1 MIAKSIRHIE
11 VYLMEKNVFNNS
23 LGNPIHV
30 YLYEPTVQ
38 PFKGVVHL
46 IHGASEHFA
55 RYGLF
60 AEYLNQNGYVAVGC
74 DFLGHGLSTDTND
87 YVHYAD
93 KHGDVIALESLTIVQ
108 DFIKS
113 RYPELPVDVLGHSMG
128 SFLARLMILKKPEFY
143 RKAVISGTTTMPV
156 ATTKM
161 GMFLCN
167 VIGFFKGPK
176 YVSKMVQK
184 MAIDAC
190 PAKMRK
196 DGIIKDRDV
205 EWLTKNVDIQNYYF
219 NSPMCGQPFTVA
231 ANRDMF
237 KWIAF
242 IDTAKNIAKGDKS
255 MPLFFISGANDSL
268 SNYGEGVKK
277 LVALFQQLGY
287 ADVTMKLYEND
298 RHEVLNELDNAK
310 VYADVLAFLNK

>member
-1 MIAKSIRHIE
+1 
-11 VYLMEKNVFNNS
+11 MEKKVFNNS

-30 YLYEPTVQ
+30 YVYEPATQ
-38 PFKGVVHL
+38 PFKAVVHL

-60 AEYLNQNGYVAVGC
+60 AEYLNQHGYVAVGC

-87 YVHYAD
+87 YVHFAD
-93 KHGDVIALESLTIVQ
+93 KKGDVIALESLTIVQ

-113 RYPELPVDVLGHSMG
+113 RYPELPVYVLGHSMG
-128 SFLARLMILKKPEFY
+128 SFLARLQILQKPEFY
-143 RKAVISGTTTMPV
+143 AKAVISGTTTMPI

-161 GMFLCN
+161 GMLLCN
-167 VIGFFKGPK
+167 VISFFKGPK
-176 YVSKMVQK
+176 FVSKMVQK

-205 EWLTKNVDIQNYYF
+205 EWLTKNVDIQNYYV

-237 KWIAF
+237 KWIAY
-242 IDTAKNIAKGDKS
+242 IDTIKNIANGNKS
-255 MPLFFISGANDSL
+255 MPLFFISGAKDSL

-277 LVALFQQLGY
+277 LVAVFQENGY
-287 ADVTMKLYEND
+287 ANVTMKLYEND
-298 RHEVLNELDNAK
+298 RHEVLNELDNK
-310 VYADVLAFLNK
+310 QVYADVLAFLEK